1 MPNQCYIDRTNAP
14 TPTPLHR
21 SLNPVPL
28 SFCVSRSRFDP
39 GHLYIYSS
47 HESSEKKI
55 TPKSHIHHPILRHR
69 FVKIHL
75 KTPQT
80 KHNLHPY
87 RENKLLLQPK
97 PTNHQIFFQNNTRK
111 SNKTKSTKTTRCYNL
126 KSDSKNT
133 PKQIKQNIISQHTEK
148 INTFC
153 LKSALKNDKDFA

>member
-1 MPNQCYIDRTNAP
+1 MHPPPPLCTDHL
-14 TPTPLHR
+14 TPSPFRFAFPARDSTPAI
-21 SLNPVPL
+21 
-28 SFCVSRSRFDP
+28 
-39 GHLYIYSS
+39 YIYLLQPRIVR
-47 HESSEKKI
+47 KKI